1 MTTLTESTLRAYAS
15 AQSFERGLSY
25 YHAGAI
31 YNTICQG
38 NLLLADCAGSDIYH
52 LRVNLDEGGIQSA
65 SCTCP
70 YEMGGYCKHLI
81 ALLLTYLNKPDEFTE
96 RKSISA
102 LLENVDKSALVAILT
117 KLADRQPE
125 LYNWLE
131 TSLATF
137 PVKKSDSQP
146 RPVSQV
152 SESAWRKR
160 VKNILRPGG
169 RGYYDDYQSAYG
181 VAQELDEVVETAT
194 DILAAGDAQ
203 GAITILMV
211 LLEELSDA
219 YEMFDDSDSE
229 LGDSADYAGENLAEA
244 ILSADLDEKERK
256 NLASR
261 VDSVAENLV
270 SYGIEDGINLV
281 QLALDYGWETSP
293 EYIDT
298 LEAAK
303 LNVLERQGRIDEFLA
318 LCQQNGQQLRYA
330 KKLLEI
336 GRTEEGIAAAHQ
348 LSDSIHVLEVA
359 KALRESNR
367 LPDAIGL
374 AEYGLGLEGSKFNL
388 ADWLAPLEEAQR
400 RNEQALQAYL
410 AAFAEGPS
418 LEVYKHLQRLS
429 GERWQQMK
437 PAQMKLLLGSSR
449 TDAIV
454 DVYLY
459 EQEWDAAIAL
469 ADQHLYSYNLREKV
483 ADAVIAHRPD
493 WVIRVSITEAE
504 KLIEPTQ
511 SKYYPHAARW
521 LAKAKQA
528 YLQSGRATEWLAYFT
543 QLKTTYARRPS
554 LQKELR
560 QLD

>member
-15 AQSFERGLSY
+15 AQSFERGFSY

-256 NLASR
+256 TWQA
-261 VDSVAENLV
+261 
-270 SYGIEDGINLV
+270 
-281 QLALDYGWETSP
+281 
-293 EYIDT
+293 
-298 LEAAK
+298 
-303 LNVLERQGRIDEFLA
+303 
-318 LCQQNGQQLRYA
+318 
-330 KKLLEI
+330 
-336 GRTEEGIAAAHQ
+336 
-348 LSDSIHVLEVA
+348 
-359 KALRESNR
+359 
-367 LPDAIGL
+367 GL
-374 AEYGLGLEGSKFNL
+374 T
-388 ADWLAPLEEAQR
+388 
-400 RNEQALQAYL
+400 
-410 AAFAEGPS
+410 
-418 LEVYKHLQRLS
+418 
-429 GERWQQMK
+429 
-437 PAQMKLLLGSSR
+437 LLLRIWSVMELKMESTSSNWR
-449 TDAIV
+449 WIMDGKHPPNI
-454 DVYLY
+454 
-459 EQEWDAAIAL
+459 
-469 ADQHLYSYNLREKV
+469 
-483 ADAVIAHRPD
+483 
-493 WVIRVSITEAE
+493 
-504 KLIEPTQ
+504 LIP
-511 SKYYPHAARW
+511 SK
-521 LAKAKQA
+521 Q
-528 YLQSGRATEWLAYFT
+528 
-543 QLKTTYARRPS
+543 PS
-554 LQKELR
+554 
-560 QLD
+560 

>member
-1 MTTLTESTLRAYAS
+1 MTNLTESTLRTYAS

-25 YHAGAI
+25 YRSGAI
-31 YNTICQG
+31 YNTIRQG

-81 ALLLTYLNKPDEFTE
+81 ALLLTYINKPDEFTE

-102 LLENVDKSALVAILT
+102 LLENVDKAALVAILT

-131 TSLATF
+131 TSLPTVA
-137 PVKKSDSQP
+137 VKKSDSEP

-181 VAQELDEVVETAT
+181 VAQELNEVVDAAIDMMT
-194 DILAAGDAQ
+194 AGDAQ
-203 GAITILMV
+203 GAITILTV

-219 YEMFDDSDSE
+219 YEMFDDSDGE

-261 VDSVAENLV
+261 VDPVAANLAG
-270 SYGIEDGINLV
+270 YGMDGLNLT
-281 QLALDYGWETSP
+281 QIALDYGWETSS

-303 LNVLERQGRIDEFLA
+303 LNVLERQGRTDEFLA

-336 GRTEEGIAAAHQ
+336 GRMEEGISAAHQ
-348 LSDSIHVLEVA
+348 LSDPIHVLDVA
-359 KALRESNR
+359 KVLRESNR

-374 AEYGLGLEGSKFNL
+374 AEYGLNLEGPKFNL
-388 ADWLAPLEEAQR
+388 AAWLAPLEEAQG

-410 AAFAEGPS
+410 AAFAEGPG
-418 LEVYKHLQRLS
+418 LEFYKHLQRLS
-429 GERWQQMK
+429 GERWQEMK
-437 PAQMKLLLGSSR
+437 PEQMKLLLQSNR
-449 TDAIV
+449 IDAIV

-459 EQEWDAAIAL
+459 EQEWDKAIAM
-469 ADQHLYSYNLREKV
+469 AEKNLYGYNLREKV
-483 ADAVIAHRPD
+483 AEAVIAHRPD
-493 WVIRVSITEAE
+493 WVVRVSIKEAE

-528 YLQSGRATEWLAYFT
+528 YLQSGRAAEWQAYFA
-543 QLKTTYARRPS
+543 QLKATYARRPS
-554 LQKELR
+554 LQNELR
-560 QLD
+560 KLD